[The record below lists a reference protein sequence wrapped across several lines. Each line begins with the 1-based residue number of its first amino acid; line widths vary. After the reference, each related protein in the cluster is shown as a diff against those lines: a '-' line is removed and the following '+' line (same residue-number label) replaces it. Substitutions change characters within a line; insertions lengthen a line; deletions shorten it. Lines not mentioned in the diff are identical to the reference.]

1 LHQILYELTTAGLLN
16 ETRTKR
22 ENQFGYQ
29 PARDINSL
37 SVGSVLDALDHN
49 GVDNIPVS
57 KTAELEALSDSLEQ
71 FSQAMQNSEANKLLK
86 DI

>member
-1 LHQILYELTTAGLLN
+1 
-16 ETRTKR
+16 
-22 ENQFGYQ
+22 
-29 PARDINSL
+29 L